1 MSLNDSGGSHR
12 SVTHVSVLPTEI
24 KCTFDIRKIFCS
36 VDYANPYRYAFFL
49 ALFFPDRLSEIRK
62 TVTKLMDIARVIKTR
77 RTIHGNFSVSY

>member
-12 SVTHVSVLPTEI
+12 SVTHVSKLPTEI
-24 KCTFDIRKIFCS
+24 KCTFDFRTIFCS

-49 ALFFPDRLSEIRK
+49 AFFFPDRLSEIRK